1 MHLSSLSIVSLGT
14 VLILNRTVP
23 ISGILSF
30 DYGIKSIIAILIL
43 VIVVYG
49 MTKEVK
55 VYECFVEGAK
65 DGISISFKIF
75 PYLLAMLVAISV
87 FRESKALD
95 YFIVLIKPVVKFI
108 GLPPEVVPLVLI
120 KPLSGSGALG
130 VLSDILIKYGADS
143 FIGRL
148 SSIIM
153 GTTETIFYTLTV
165 YFGAVN
171 IKKIRHTL
179 WAAILADLTAIIAA
193 VTLARLMF

>member
-1 MHLSSLSIVSLGT
+1 MLT
-14 VLILNRTVP
+14 
-23 ISGILSF
+23 F
-30 DYGIKSIIAILIL
+30 DYIIKSIIGIIILA
-43 VIVVYG
+43 VVVYG
-49 MTKEVK
+49 MIKGIK

-65 DGISISFKIF
+65 EGLSICIRIF
-75 PYLLAMLVAISV
+75 PYLLAMLVAIAV
-87 FRESKALD
+87 FRESNALT
-95 YFIVLIKPVVKFI
+95 YFIALVSPVVKLI
-108 GLPPEVVPLVLI
+108 GLPPEIVPLLLI

-148 SSIIM
+148 SSVIM

-179 WAAILADLTAIIAA
+179 WAAMLADLTAIIMAL
-193 VTLARLMF
+193 TLTRLMF